1 MGSFIR
7 LAMIEPKY
15 IGIFSAFLITSSL
28 IYWKF
33 LKKKYVR
40 VGRVD
45 RLYIYPI
52 KGCQGIE
59 IDAIEVTKYGL
70 KYRNIKDRMF
80 SFVDAK
86 GQLVNMQ
93 TTAKV
98 ATIFLE
104 MKSDYQLLAKCIEQ
118 KDQSDLPKSIYIE
131 IPIRERLSKCD
142 EVFEAE
148 FKQRKIKGVVCDK
161 KINTF
166 FSQYLGISV
175 KLIQHLPELKYRPA
189 NTVKKEDPN
198 FERRFNITFQNYVDF
213 HLISMESLDLLNE
226 RIAEN
231 SGKQFQVSGLNFRP
245 NMTVT
250 ETNGPFDEDKWRF
263 IKINDAKF
271 IQIEN
276 CFRCS
281 NTTIEDASR
290 KEPIHTLRKF
300 RRSKIKE
307 EDRRVAGSPFFGCL
321 LGTLKEGTI
330 CVGDKIEASLIEV
343 I

>member
-1 MGSFIR
+1 
-7 LAMIEPKY
+7 MIEPKY
-15 IGIFSAFLITSSL
+15 IGIFSALLITSL

-33 LKKKYVR
+33 VKKKYAR
-40 VGRVD
+40 VGKVD

-59 IDAIEVTKYGL
+59 IDEIEVTKFGL

-86 GQLVNMQ
+86 GQMVNMQ
-93 TTAKV
+93 ICAKV

-104 MKSDYQLLAKCIEQ
+104 MKSDYQLLARCVDQ
-118 KDQSDLPKSIYIE
+118 TKDDLPKSIYIE
-131 IPIRERLSKCD
+131 IPIKERLSKCD

-148 FKQRKIKGVVCDK
+148 FKNRKIKGVVCDK

-166 FSQYLGISV
+166 FSQYLAMSV

-189 NTVKKEDPN
+189 NTQKKEDPS

-213 HLISMESLDLLNE
+213 HLISLESLDLLNE
-226 RIAEN
+226 KIAEN

-250 ETNGPFDEDKWRF
+250 DTNGPFDEDKWRF
-263 IKINDAKF
+263 IKINDVKF

-281 NTTIEDASR
+281 NTTIEDAFR

-300 RRSKIKE
+300 RRSKVKE
-307 EDRRVAGSPFFGCL
+307 EDRRVGGSPFFGCL
-321 LGTLKEGTI
+321 LGTLREGTI
-330 CVGDKIEASLIEV
+330 RVGDKIEATLVEV